1 MEKYI
6 IKATIF
12 ESNINGKRNSSIFEY
27 TYENQP
33 LIESRNEAID
43 MVEELTTYFTSG
55 TENKF
60 ISLLEVQTEGEA
72 FFNAFTIEIL
82 FSPEDGI
89 EYQIFGE
96 EELMVPSLI
105 KEAEFYR
112 ELYDYQNLTTLYGKQ
127 GEEVEVLESNI
138 DFFIN

>member
-1 MEKYI
+1 M
-6 IKATIF
+6 
-12 ESNINGKRNSSIFEY
+12 
-27 TYENQP
+27 
-33 LIESRNEAID
+33 IESRNEAID